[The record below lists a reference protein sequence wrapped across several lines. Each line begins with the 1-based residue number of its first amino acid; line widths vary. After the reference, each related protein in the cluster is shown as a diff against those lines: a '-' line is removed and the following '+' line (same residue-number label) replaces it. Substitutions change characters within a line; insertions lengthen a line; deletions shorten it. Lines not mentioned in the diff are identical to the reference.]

1 MKLAI
6 LCQEEPISLGPFLQ
20 RVIAM
25 RPESIAAVFIAGRRG
40 AGEPSKSWKER
51 ITALRIFWLI
61 MEPVGFWGAL
71 FLRLRAR
78 LLGRYDPQSVE
89 RTARRCR
96 VPVHRVGSP
105 NHAAFHE
112 LLRAVAPDAILNQS
126 EFLLKSEVLSIPRL
140 GFLNRHAS
148 LLPHFRGRMACFRS
162 HAAESPRYGVTIH
175 FVDEGV
181 DTGSIIAQRELQ
193 DLDTRRPYPEI
204 MKRVFAIAPALFWD
218 AVDRLGQ
225 EGFEP
230 LPNTPVDEPFRFPML
245 AEARQYRERMRQRR
259 RSVR

>member
-25 RPESIAAVFIAGRRG
+25 RPESLAAVFIAGRRG

-61 MEPVGFWGAL
+61 MEPVGFLCAL
-71 FLRLRAR
+71 VLRLRAR
-78 LLGRYDPQSVE
+78 LLGRYDPRSVE
-89 RTARRCR
+89 RTARRCG
-96 VPVHRVGSP
+96 VPVHHVGNP
-105 NHAAFHE
+105 NRAAFHE
-112 LLRAVAPDAILNQS
+112 LLKTVAPDAVLNQS
-126 EFLLKSEVLSIPRL
+126 EFLLKREVLSIPRQ

-148 LLPHFRGRMACFRS
+148 LLPHFRGRMACFWS

-181 DTGSIIAQRELQ
+181 DTGSIIAQQELH
-193 DLDTRRPYPEI
+193 DVDARWSYPKI
-204 MKRVFAIAPALFWD
+204 MKCVFAIAPNLFWE
-218 AVDRLGQ
+218 AVDRFEQ

-230 LPNTPVDEPFRFPML
+230 LPNTPVDEPFRFPTR
-245 AEARQYRERMRQRR
+245 AEAQQYRERVRQRR
-259 RSVR
+259 RSAR